1 MLEIAMS
8 ISSIHNYYETL
19 VQERIAETDEYKNG
33 NMNEDILGDVACV
46 ALNDLP
52 SKYVRHSVDLIFYMS
67 QQERNEMYVNV
78 DKAVKKAIEMVGSN
92 KED

>member
-1 MLEIAMS
+1 MS